1 MIFGRARSFIDSLK
15 KTRDS
20 VFNDIDSLFG
30 PSDIDDEF
38 WEDLEMLLIQADVGK
53 DTTIKL
59 VDWLQEQVDEKGYHR
74 SEDVRQLLK
83 DRMIEIL
90 QEAESEYLT
99 GRRMLNVVLI
109 AGVNGSGKTTSIG
122 KLAAIHRERGD
133 KVILAAADTFRAAAI
148 DQLKIWGKRADASV
162 IAQSPGSDPG
172 AVVFDAIQA
181 AYGRREAS
189 VVIIDTAGRLQTQF
203 NLMAELA
210 KIKSIAEKHVHE
222 APHEVLLTLDA
233 TTGQNAL
240 SQAKHFTKIA
250 ALTGVILTKLDGAS
264 KGGMAL
270 AVADTYKLPIKFV
283 GTGEKMQD
291 LRPFNAREYVEGLFS
306 SQDE

>member
-1 MIFGRARSFIDSLK
+1 MIFGRARSFVDSLK

-20 VFNDIDSLFG
+20 VFNEIDSLFG
-30 PSDIDDEF
+30 ESDIDDDF

-59 VDWLQEQVDEKGYHR
+59 VDWLQNEVDEQGFHR

-83 DRMIEIL
+83 DRMVEIL
-90 QEAESEYLT
+90 QEAESEYLS
-99 GRRMLNVVLI
+99 GQRMLNVVLI

-122 KLAAIHRERGD
+122 KLAAMHQEKGD

-148 DQLKIWGKRADASV
+148 DQLKIWGKRSGADV
-162 IAQSPGSDPG
+162 IAQLPGSDPG

-189 VVIIDTAGRLQTQF
+189 IVIIDTAGRLQTQF

-210 KIKSIAEKHVHE
+210 KIKSIAEKHVHQ

-250 ALTGVILTKLDGAS
+250 NLTGVILTKLDGAS

-270 AVADTYKLPIKFV
+270 AIADTYKLPIKFV
-283 GTGEKMQD
+283 GTGEKMED
-291 LRPFNAREYVEGLFS
+291 LRPFNASEYVEGLFS
-306 SQDE
+306 G

>member
-1 MIFGRARSFIDSLK
+1 MIFGRARSFVDSLK

-20 VFNDIDSLFG
+20 VFNEIDSLFG
-30 PSDIDDEF
+30 ESDIDDEF
-38 WEDLEMLLIQADVGK
+38 WEDLEMLLIQADLGK

-59 VDWLQEQVDEKGYHR
+59 VDWLQNEVDEQGFHR
-74 SEDVRQLLK
+74 SQDVRQLLK
-83 DRMIEIL
+83 DRMVEIL
-90 QEAESEYLT
+90 QEAESEYLS
-99 GRRMLNVVLI
+99 GQRMLNVVLI

-122 KLAAIHRERGD
+122 KLAAMHQQRGD
-133 KVILAAADTFRAAAI
+133 QVILAAADTFRAAAI
-148 DQLKIWGKRADASV
+148 DQLKIWGKRSGAHV

-189 VVIIDTAGRLQTQF
+189 IVIIDTAGRLQTQF

-210 KIKSIAEKHVHE
+210 KIKSIAEKHVHQ

-250 ALTGVILTKLDGAS
+250 NLTGVILTKLDGAS

-270 AVADTYKLPIKFV
+270 AIADTYKLPIKFV
-283 GTGEKMQD
+283 GTGEKMED

-306 SQDE
+306 T